1 MVQKKGAEV
10 PASYG
15 VSRTSP
21 RDLIRNSTIFASG
34 NLLAT
39 VFRLAGG
46 LLTSR
51 LVDPSVLGLFNG
63 IGLVLG
69 YAPLLNAGISAG
81 LNRELPYLVG
91 KGERARAAVLA
102 SVAQCWLLLAAGI
115 CVAGLLCIAGWQLF
129 HGRFQLALGW
139 ASFTIPVFGTLYGQY
154 YLRILY
160 VTHGRF
166 PRLSYI
172 TVLVAA
178 AGVVTVVFVW
188 WLDFTGLCIRGILVA
203 VLMLALFWKWRPL
216 SVRPR
221 WSWTDLRVLVTTGM
235 PIYLVGQLYACWAV
249 LNSTLVLT
257 YAGTRGLGLYALANM
272 AGSMVALLPQAISQ
286 VVYPKMS
293 EEYGR
298 TGGRLRPLVQ
308 MAVWPTLVNV
318 MVTLFAVAAG
328 WILMPPVVE
337 FLLPKYVE
345 GIPAAQWALAATAF
359 MALTPV
365 NSVFNVV
372 KKQGRYGIAIA
383 LGIVVYFA
391 ALQWIIRDG
400 VLLESFP
407 QAMIVGRLAFVL
419 VCYGLI
425 WNMVV
430 VSKSVKSINN
440 Q

>member
-1 MVQKKGAEV
+1 M